1 MAVIRIKRGTTDPSA
16 SNVTN
21 AGELAANT
29 STPKLFLKTA
39 SDSSTTPVWIGAQ
52 IESSPGDWTSATK
65 IATQSAINTTFM
77 PKSGGTFT
85 GVTSFGQGSTA
96 SGEIRLL
103 EDSDNGTNYI
113 ALRAPAAVTANVT
126 LTFPDGDGDAGQVL
140 TTDGSG
146 TLSWASAGAA
156 TTATNLAG
164 GAAGSLPYQT
174 AAATTTFLADP
185 NVDGAILTYN
195 NSTEAPSWSS
205 GTGTGSPVRATSPTL
220 TTPTLGVAS
229 ATSVNKVT
237 ITAPATGSTLTIAD
251 GKTLTASNTLTFTGT
266 DASSVA
272 FGTGGTVAYTGGKLS
287 QFAATTSSELAGV
300 ISDETGS
307 GALVFGTSPAFT
319 TSVTTGST
327 TLGVFDGTATTV
339 NAFGAATT
347 LNLGEDGSGTA
358 TTNLNVSNSGTK
370 TVNVATGTGG
380 ARTVNIA
387 TGSSSNL
394 VTRTVNILDTAQG
407 LNTVNLPTGSSFN
420 WDNSSPS
427 SSGYVRLA
435 YGLATTGL
443 DPFVVSIG
451 TNATGTGEVNVNIG
465 TSGLGTTTV
474 NNNMVVSGNLTV
486 NGTTTNINTTNLV
499 VEDKNIILG
508 DVATPTDVT
517 ADGGGITLKG
527 TSDKTLNWVDSTDAW
542 TSSEHFNLL
551 TGKAYYING
560 TSVLNGTTLGSGV
573 TTSSLT
579 TVGALSSGSIASGFT
594 AINVANLINLA
605 SLDIDGG
612 TATTTIIGTDLLI
625 VDDGA
630 NGTNRYV
637 TVDNLFGSSSTA
649 TVDGGTY

>member
-229 ATSVNKVT
+229 ATSINKVA

-327 TLGVFDGTATTV
+327 SFDAFNTT
-339 NAFGAATT
+339 ATT
-347 LNLGEDGSGTA
+347 LNIGGACSTGLNLAVAATGTR
-358 TTNLNVSNSGTK
+358 V
-370 TVNVATGTGG
+370 VNVATGAAGN
-380 ARTVNIA
+380 RTINLANNAVGVRRVNVLGTTYFEEDYTAVGQPIV
-387 TGSSSNL
+387 G
-394 VTRTVNILDTAQG
+394 NILTG
-407 LNTVNLPTGSSFN
+407 INLDANG
-420 WDNSSPS
+420 
-427 SSGYVRLA
+427 
-435 YGLATTGL
+435 
-443 DPFVVSIG
+443 G
-451 TNATGTGEVNVNIG
+451 TVNIG
-465 TSGLGTTTV
+465 TGATGTDELININIGTSSKGTTTV
-474 NNNMVVSGNLTV
+474 NNDMVVSGNLTV

-508 DVATPTDVT
+508 DVTTPSDVT

-594 AINVANLINLA
+594 TINVANLINLT

-612 TATTTIIGTDLLI
+612 TETTTIIGTDLLI

-630 NGTNRYV
+630 NGTNRKV

-649 TVDGGTY
+649 TIDGGTY